1 MRATLCA
8 QKGVICLKQWPRLK
22 PPDPSPTTII
32 TANNCLLQRQP
43 RCDFGL
49 WLPRARPIQNP
60 RVADVRKRWKLQRW
74 QPGGNVAQPYCHHN
88 DMIGR
93 VFPYLFKEGLSNIF
107 KEIAHFIADSIF
119 HDLTCADRPRYYAS
133 ACQFNIHYK
142 LLLATKL
149 DQNLENIERR
159 SYIKSLDLAQCDISE
174 NSKNK
179 TKAPILVK

>member
-1 MRATLCA
+1 
-8 QKGVICLKQWPRLK
+8 
-22 PPDPSPTTII
+22 
-32 TANNCLLQRQP
+32 
-43 RCDFGL
+43 
-49 WLPRARPIQNP
+49 
-60 RVADVRKRWKLQRW
+60 
-74 QPGGNVAQPYCHHN
+74 
-88 DMIGR
+88 MIGR
-93 VFPYLFKEGLSNIF
+93 VFPYLFKKGLSSIF

-133 ACQFNIHYK
+133 ACQFNIHKLYQILYK